1 MAKVINRKGKLSGSS
16 KRSLNRAGK
25 KAQKALNKGIKK
37 ATKSIKKGVKNLKN
51 SFKVGNATVR
61 RVSVSEVVKDKPKGS
76 SKQRLKSR
84 RSIAQP
90 EFSTDELRKI
100 VSSYAKTA
108 NKRLRNLEGQG
119 LQDASAAYRHIRSFA
134 YDHREFMGTTKNNE
148 FKFRT
153 DVNKMDKDTL
163 RREAMELD
171 TFLFRSKT
179 STVRGVRSMYSKI
192 FKSLK
197 DSVLLSASTLKTGSE
212 KTQRVADYFSKMSL
226 TEFAEFWQNQNVK
239 LAMDMYGSDFVVGL
253 IDTGEENNLDLEK
266 MNEILS
272 EYINDQ
278 HKDEPLMKLQ
288 DMIEHDIKVRAARSM
303 QATEGEI
310 VIESTEPT
318 DTVDEEGL
326 TDLY

>member
-1 MAKVINRKGKLSGSS
+1 MAKSVSKSLKKTSKKLSS
-16 KRSLNRAGK
+16 KAKRIASAANNTIRV
-25 KAQKALNKGIKK
+25 N
-37 ATKSIKKGVKNLKN
+37 
-51 SFKVGNATVR
+51 NATVR
-61 RVSVSEVVKDKPKGS
+61 KVSINSITKPKGS

-90 EFSTDELRKI
+90 EFNTDELKKI

-134 YDHREFMGTTKNNE
+134 KDGREFMGTTKNNE
-148 FKFRT
+148 IKFRT

-179 STVRGVRSMYSKI
+179 STVSGVKSMYSKI
-192 FKSLK
+192 FESLK
-197 DSVLLSASTLKTGSE
+197 DSVLISASTLKPGSKTRTGAE
-212 KTQRVADYFSKMSL
+212 KTQRVVDYFSKMNL

-239 LAMDMYGSDFVVGL
+239 LAMDMYGSDFIVGI
-253 IDTGEENNLDLEK
+253 IDTGDENNLDLEK
-266 MNEILS
+266 MNEILA

-278 HKDEPLMKLQ
+278 YKDEPLMKLQ
-288 DMIEHDIKVRAARSM
+288 DMIEHDIKVRAAKSM
-303 QATEGEI
+303 QATEGEV
-310 VIESTEPT
+310 VIESTEPK
-318 DTVDEEGL
+318 DIVDEEGL